1 MTIGIITV
9 TFNSQNT
16 IRRTL
21 ESIYIQSLLPNEV
34 LIIDGASSDKT
45 LNIVK
50 EYESK
55 LPIRILSEEDD
66 GIYDAM
72 NKGAKN
78 SKSDV
83 IGFLN
88 SDDEYS
94 DDKVIARIHSE
105 FSRNKNLEIF
115 VSGVDYMNSDGSLSR
130 KWRLNGLKPF
140 RSGWHPPHP
149 GFYTLRK
156 LLLELNGFNQCY
168 EIAADFDLMLRAFEK
183 VDNENV
189 VVHSDKI
196 VNMYLGGASNAKISN
211 ILKGNR
217 EIRHSFRSLGI
228 RVTYTYTIKRIIKK
242 FFSKWRLL

>member
-21 ESIYIQSLLPNEV
+21 ESICRQSIHPHEV

-50 EYESK
+50 EYKSS

-72 NKGAKN
+72 NKGIKN
-78 SKSDV
+78 SRSDI

-88 SDDEYS
+88 SDDEFS
-94 DDKVIARIHSE
+94 DDEVIARIHSE
-105 FSRNKNLEIF
+105 FSRNKNLKIF
-115 VSGVDYMNSDGSLSR
+115 VSGVDYLNSDGSLSR
-130 KWRLNGLKPF
+130 KWRLNGIKPF

-156 LLLELNGFNQCY
+156 ILLELNGFNQCY
-168 EIAADFDLMLRAFEK
+168 EIAADFDLMLRAFEN

-189 VVHSDKI
+189 AVHTDKV
-196 VNMYLGGASNAKISN
+196 VNMYLGGASNAKISS

-217 EIRHSFRSLGI
+217 EILHSFKSLNI
-228 RVTYTYTIKRIIKK
+228 RVTYTYTVKRIIKK
-242 FFSKWRLL
+242 FLSKWR